1 MINTIVS
8 LEMSKEKIMERMT
21 INAFKEQ
28 SYIEIIE
35 SIMKINTGY
44 VTSKELSNLGIH
56 RMSLNIMKAKV
67 INFEDAIKA
76 IKLICE
82 IVKY

>member
-1 MINTIVS
+1 
-8 LEMSKEKIMERMT
+8 MT
-21 INAFKEQ
+21 INAFKGH
-28 SYIEIIE
+28 SYIEIVE

-44 VTSKELSNLGIH
+44 VTLKELSNLGIH
-56 RMSLNIMKAKV
+56 RMPLNIMKAKV
-67 INFEDAIKA
+67 INFEYAIKA